1 MGWVVKKSNKK
12 RMNRGIHAFAFGAQ
26 ERTRTSTPLPA
37 LGPEPSASTKSATW
51 AIQEG
56 EF

>member
-26 ERTRTSTPLPA
+26 ERTQER
-37 LGPEPSASTKSATW
+37 PENGLCGVS
-51 AIQEG
+51 
-56 EF
+56 